1 MQKWVGNNLER
12 KTLGT
17 FGMEGERSDNGER
30 FVSQFLRSKQSRCC
44 IDYVSTQRNSDTN
57 GQPNNQ
63 IDHVAIRSNYF
74 PIARKNR

>member
-1 MQKWVGNNLER
+1 MQQLGEEDTVR
-12 KTLGT
+12 K
-17 FGMEGERSDNGER
+17 FVMGERGVTTGER
-30 FVSQFLRSKQSRCC
+30 FVSQFLCTKQSRCC
-44 IDYVSTQRNSDTN
+44 IDYVSTQRNSDTT